1 MSCVLIVYVYLCVF
15 SKVVLSHW
23 IIKASDYECPNPEF

>member
-15 SKVVLSHW
+15 SNVVSHW